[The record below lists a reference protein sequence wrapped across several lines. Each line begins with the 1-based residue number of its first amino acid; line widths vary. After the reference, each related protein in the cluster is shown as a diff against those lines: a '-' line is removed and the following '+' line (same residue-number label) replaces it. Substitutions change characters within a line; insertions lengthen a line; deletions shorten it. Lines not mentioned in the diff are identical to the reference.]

1 MNIKSEKGFTL
12 QDLLI
17 AIVIIGIFTGV
28 ISSIMI
34 SWYKLSI
41 ETVVT
46 GNATYYAIKIME
58 KIDRENFDQIT
69 AENILYWLNDIS
81 IPSVYNVSAEVGD
94 YSEDGIL
101 LENVKEVKLT
111 ISYTF
116 GSSEE
121 RLVMDKLKIQETNL

>member
-28 ISSIMI
+28 TSSVMI
-34 SWYKLSI
+34 SWYNLSL

-58 KIDRENFDQIT
+58 KVDRENFDEVT
-69 AENILYWLNDIS
+69 EENIITWLNEIS
-81 IPSVYNVSAEVGD
+81 VPSVYNISVEVGN
-94 YSEDGIL
+94 YSEDGIVL
-101 LENVKEVKLT
+101 QNVKEIKLT
-111 ISYTF
+111 ISYTL
-116 GSSEE
+116 GNSEE
-121 RLVMDKLKIQETNL
+121 KLVMNKLKIQETNL